1 MPEAGGISELRSK
14 FGLVRVVSKGLA
26 NKFQ

>member
-1 MPEAGGISELRSK
+1 MPEAKRISELQSK

-26 NKFQ
+26 NKFE